1 MFSTV
6 LVIYVHAFEHRQE
19 VVVDIRVAVDQAD
32 PPKIQGFTDMEAAT
46 TLVDMNNSRK

>member
-32 PPKIQGFTDMEAAT
+32 PPNPRIYRYGGRD
-46 TLVDMNNSRK
+46 NSC